1 MGKIKALLKEII
13 NLLGVY
19 DQALLLQHQV
29 KRFILGYYGDK
40 NIDIKDINIFHI
52 KTRPFTQTIN
62 LFMYYFYF
70 LQFYYGLLLWE
81 RIH

>member
-52 KTRPFTQTIN
+52 TLNKIIRIIIKYCPLFVEISVVKTIF
-62 LFMYYFYF
+62 F
-70 LQFYYGLLLWE
+70 
-81 RIH
+81 H